1 MATRKSTPEI
11 TFPRKKRSKRLS
23 GGSMEKVGIAGDE
36 LTEENAHKIYQA
48 FSTLFRKK
56 AKTVVQKQKN
66 TEPFPVSTEDMPDS
80 AVSLS
85 AFRNDATLFYT
96 DDFESAAVSDDQRKV
111 VRDFLEDE
119 NFPKKSLKE
128 VNPYL
133 FKTPQ
138 NFVDHLPDAGTHLR
152 RGTLS
157 GKRTPGTSA
166 PGSSQETQD
175 FTP

>member
-1 MATRKSTPEI
+1 
-11 TFPRKKRSKRLS
+11 
-23 GGSMEKVGIAGDE
+23 MEKVGIAGDE
-36 LTEENAHKIYQA
+36 LTEENAHKICQA

-128 VNPYL
+128 VNPDP

-138 NFVDHLPDAGTHLR
+138 NFVIT
-152 RGTLS
+152 S
-157 GKRTPGTSA
+157 RTPERTFVEA
-166 PGSSQETQD
+166 L
-175 FTP
+175 